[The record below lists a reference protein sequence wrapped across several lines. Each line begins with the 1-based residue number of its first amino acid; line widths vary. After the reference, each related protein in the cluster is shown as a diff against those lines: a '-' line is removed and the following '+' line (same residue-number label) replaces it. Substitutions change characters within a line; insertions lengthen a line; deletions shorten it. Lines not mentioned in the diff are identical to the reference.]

1 MWSEEELKHF
11 EQLILK
17 RREEVLREL
26 QHFEEHTLF
35 SSIRDQTGD
44 LADIPDQGTDTLEQ
58 EKAVQIAS
66 KEGRYLHHLDEALER
81 IRKGTFGICRMCGR
95 RISRER
101 LEAVPHATL
110 CIRCKMKE
118 EESRRR

>member
-1 MWSEEELKHF
+1 MWSKEELKYF

-26 QHFEEHTLF
+26 RHFEEHTLF
-35 SSIRDQTGD
+35 SSVRDQTGD

-66 KEGRYLHHLDEALER
+66 KEGRYLHHLNEALER
-81 IRKGTFGICRMCGR
+81 IRNGTFGICRMCGE

-110 CIRCKMKE
+110 CIRCKTE
-118 EESRRR
+118 EERGRR

>member
-1 MWSEEELKHF
+1 MWSKEELKYF

-17 RREEVLREL
+17 RREEVLQEL
-26 QHFEEHTLF
+26 RHFEEHTLF
-35 SSIRDQTGD
+35 SSVRDQTGD

-66 KEGRYLHHLDEALER
+66 KEGRYLHHLNEALER
-81 IRKGTFGICRMCGR
+81 IRNGTFGICRMCGE

-110 CIRCKMKE
+110 CIRCKTE
-118 EESRRR
+118 EERGRR